1 MTASDR
7 VVSLSTVLFDG
18 YPIERAMDETARA
31 GFAHVEPAY
40 IRGYLEFDEDAF
52 APTASARLRSL
63 MHSAG
68 LAVRSVSAHMDL
80 SLPEARQML
89 SRRIEFAAD
98 LGANC
103 LITNAG
109 PAASRSAI
117 MATLEAAAPACEA
130 TGVVIALE
138 NPGHG
143 SGDLLGD
150 GAAGAAFLAAEA
162 LGHVRLNYDAGNV
175 FTYSQ
180 ELLRP
185 EDDIA
190 AALPFL
196 ACLHLKDVAI
206 EEDGW
211 RFTALGEGV
220 VATAA
225 VLRRVPASVPLTIE
239 LPLRLERPGRRD
251 PKRRFQKMP
260 ISHLLRAAQGSLD
273 FVRNCTEGL
282 PPGRTTAH

>member
-1 MTASDR
+1 
-7 VVSLSTVLFDG
+7 VISLSTVLFDG
-18 YPIERAMDETARA
+18 YPIERAMEETARA

-40 IRGYLEFDEDAF
+40 IRGYLDFDEDAF

-63 MHSAG
+63 MRSAG

-117 MATLEAAAPACEA
+117 VATLEAAAPACEA

-150 GAAGAAFLAAEA
+150 GAAGAAFLAAED

-175 FTYSQ
+175 FTYSREQ
-180 ELLRP
+180 RRP
-185 EDDIA
+185 EDDIE

-196 ACLHLKDVAI
+196 ACLHLKDVAS
-206 EEDGW
+206 EGDDW
-211 RFTALGEGV
+211 RFAALGEGDIQ
-220 VATAA
+220 TAK
-225 VLRRVPASVPLTIE
+225 VLRSVPATVPLTIE
-239 LPLRLERPGRRD
+239 LPLRLHRPGRRD
-251 PKRRFQKMP
+251 PQRRSAIMP
-260 ISHLLRAAQGSLD
+260 IGDLRQAAQASLA
-273 FVRNCTEGL
+273 CTHACIES
-282 PPGRTTAH
+282 RA